1 MITARNRE
9 LDKMAA
15 QSISPRRAV
24 LTLGTTQTIGYGCS
38 SYLPASLA
46 GSMAQGV
53 GTSTAFVF
61 GAFSGALLIHAFA
74 GPAAGR
80 AVDRSGA
87 RLPLSAASITLAL
100 GLAALSLSHTPLH
113 LALAWLVVG
122 LGMALGLYDIAFA
135 GLVGWFGID
144 ARRSITGVTL
154 IAGFASTI
162 AWPLTAWLD
171 HEIGWRG
178 ACLVWAAVNLLIAL
192 PLHLTLP
199 REAPVVVSATSAP
212 SSEIGEAPA
221 PVAFQMGLLATALAV
236 MAGIGSVM
244 SAHLPPLLGA
254 VGATTAV
261 AIAAGMLVGPA
272 QVAARLAEFV
282 LVRRVHPLDSG
293 RVAVAAFPIGAALL
307 LALGPIAA
315 VPFAILYGAG
325 NGLFTIVRGTLPLA
339 LFGTRDYGGRLG
351 SLNVPARIV
360 GAVAPF
366 LFALA
371 LARSLE
377 LALGVL
383 IGASVLAFGCLMLLR
398 RPE

>member
-1 MITARNRE
+1 
-9 LDKMAA
+9 MAA

-46 GSMAQGV
+46 GSMADGV
-53 GTSTAFVF
+53 GTSSAFVF

-87 RLPLSAASITLAL
+87 RLPLSAASIILAL
-100 GLAALSLSHTPLH
+100 GLAALSLSQTPLH

-135 GLVGWFGID
+135 GLVGWFGTD

-178 ACLVWAAVNLLIAL
+178 ACLVWAAANLVIAL

-199 REAPVVVSATSAP
+199 RDAPQLVAAADAAAAQVP
-212 SSEIGEAPA
+212 DDPA
-221 PVAFQMGLLATALAV
+221 PVAFQMALLATALAI
-236 MAGIGSVM
+236 MAGIGSIM
-244 SAHLPPLLGA
+244 GAHLPPLLMAMGA
-254 VGATTAV
+254 SAAAAV
-261 AIAAGMLVGPA
+261 AAGMLVGPA
-272 QVAARLAEFV
+272 QVAARFAEFV
-282 LVRRVHPLDSG
+282 LVRRIHPLASG
-293 RVAVAAFPIGAALL
+293 RAAVVAFPVGAAML
-307 LALGPIAA
+307 LAMGPIAA
-315 VPFAILYGAG
+315 APFAILYGAG

-339 LFGTRDYGGRLG
+339 LFGTRNYGGRLG

-360 GAVAPF
+360 GAIAPF

-371 LARSLE
+371 MARSVE

-383 IGASVLAFGCLMLLR
+383 IAACVLAFLCLLLLR